1 MLREHTC
8 KKTTHMCASFWP
20 IKKMTSFKTTSLEQ
34 SGGSE
39 PLMRFVVCIILPI
52 FLQGKFAEESSNITC
67 SFYAF
72 RKLRMTRNGYLMVDG
87 YLDPVK
93 DPKETDIELWSSS
106 PAKAPS
112 DVDLAKI
119 KYILGLIGD
128 QFCNMVQQ
136 ERKCLSLHMSS
147 NKVDMWPGSRFG
159 KKDLA
164 PFPL

>member
-1 MLREHTC
+1 M
-8 KKTTHMCASFWP
+8 
-20 IKKMTSFKTTSLEQ
+20 
-34 SGGSE
+34 
-39 PLMRFVVCIILPI
+39 
-52 FLQGKFAEESSNITC
+52 QGKFAEESSNITC

-93 DPKETDIELWSSS
+93 DPKQTDIALWSAD
-106 PAKAPS
+106 PAKAPT
-112 DVDLAKI
+112 DVDLVKI

-147 NKVDMWPGSRFG
+147 NKESQPKKTNPGRGSFG
-159 KKDLA
+159 PIRIHFMK
-164 PFPL
+164 P